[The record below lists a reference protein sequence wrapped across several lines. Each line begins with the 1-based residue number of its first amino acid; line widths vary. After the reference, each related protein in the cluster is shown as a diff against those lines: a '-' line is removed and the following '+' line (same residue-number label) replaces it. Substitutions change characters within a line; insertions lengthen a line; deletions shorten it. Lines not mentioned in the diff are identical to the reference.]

1 MPSFSVAKNFPK
13 IKVQNS
19 SLLRL
24 KTLINRKETMED
36 APFATCLDEG
46 CNNLS
51 QCEKRN
57 HFSAQYVHIAN
68 SSDLPCDVTVRVE
81 GVVVGVM
88 MVQALGVVE
97 EGPLL
102 ASLLASFLASNQT
115 EKKAI
120 AKTEP

>member
-24 KTLINRKETMED
+24 KTLRNLKETMEVT
-36 APFATCLDEG
+36 PFATCLDEG
-46 CNNLS
+46 YTNLY
-51 QCEKRN
+51 QCEKQN
-57 HFSAQYVHIAN
+57 HFSAQHVYIAN
-68 SSDLPCDVTVRVE
+68 SSHLPCDVTVRVE
-81 GVVVGVM
+81 GVV
-88 MVQALGVVE
+88 E

-102 ASLLASFLASNQT
+102 ASLWASFLASNQT
-115 EKKAI
+115 EKQAI